1 MEKAVCIRNVVG
13 YCTFAF
19 RDLIVLMLFLLL
31 MSCDSVD
38 SKFIFVN
45 HSPVTKSYYFSDD
58 SIGNSAVSFY
68 SQRFYATP
76 KNGNIPKDYD
86 YLKPNKKRGIGMLG
100 SWEDH
105 LDDQFID
112 STAFIYIIDSA
123 DIGKSAEI
131 LVRDSLVSRYKVTS
145 DYMREHNWEFDIY

>member
-1 MEKAVCIRNVVG
+1 
-13 YCTFAF
+13 
-19 RDLIVLMLFLLL
+19 
-31 MSCDSVD
+31 
-38 SKFIFVN
+38 
-45 HSPVTKSYYFSDD
+45 
-58 SIGNSAVSFY
+58 
-68 SQRFYATP
+68 
-76 KNGNIPKDYD
+76 
-86 YLKPNKKRGIGMLG
+86 MLG